1 MSGGF
6 CYAGDMLFIKG
17 FPSEGLASSFSLEG
31 VCVYVYVCTCVCVA
45 LGKPFNLSHSF
56 CVSICKTELIIL
68 IT

>member
-31 VCVYVYVCTCVCVA
+31 VCVCTCVCVA
-45 LGKPFNLSHSF
+45 LGKRFNLSHSF
-56 CVSICKTELIIL
+56 CVSICKTELIDL
-68 IT
+68 YMS